1 MKQHDHSSLSPK
13 DEDKNPNNAT
23 ESEQIGNKVIYTCTM
38 HPDVISDKPG
48 KCHKCGMTLVKKE
61 EAKDETSNHEMEGM
75 ESRGIT
81 RPMMY
86 MGKHETMQGHE
97 HMDMDMGAMK
107 ISADDRMKMLK
118 DHHKQT
124 LWAFW
129 VIVLLGIWM
138 IASPLTFDY
147 GKNTVEPAGGR
158 SVWLSLNNR
167 ITSMYWSDIIS
178 GLLLVIFGWRSLK
191 PNRPYSVWV
200 VCFIGIWISIAPFLF
215 WAPTAVAYYNSTMV
229 GALIIA
235 LSILIPGMPNMILFM
250 KMGGNVPT
258 GWSYNPSSWPQRSLM
273 IGLAFVGWLASRYL
287 GAFQLGYIDAVWDPF
302 FGEGTLNVL
311 NSDMSHSFPIS
322 DAALGTLAYTLEF
335 LMGFMGGTSR
345 WRTMPWMVTFFG
357 ILVIPLG
364 LVSIFLVVS
373 QPLTVGAWC
382 ALCLFSAIIMLPMIP
397 LQIDEVI
404 AMWQHM
410 VQRKQKGDSLWEVFW
425 KGGDALST
433 ENDQRS
439 PELASFADNPWKVFK
454 SSIWG
459 MTAPWQLTISV
470 IIGLWL
476 MLSPR
481 IFQMG
486 IETSAANLNHLGGA
500 LVIVFAVVAMAEV
513 LRSFRYFN
521 VLLGLALAVM
531 PWLIEDS
538 NMTLTISSSL
548 AGLFIIILSITKG
561 KIKEKYGLWDKYV
574 I

>member
-1 MKQHDHSSLSPK
+1 MKKNDPSSMPHSG
-13 DEDKNPNNAT
+13 DEDK
-23 ESEQIGNKVIYTCTM
+23 SSKKIQYTCSM
-38 HPDVISDKPG
+38 HPEVISDQPG
-48 KCHKCGMTLVKKE
+48 ECPKCGMTLVKKE
-61 EAKDETSNHEMEGM
+61 DKKNEMSGHNMEGM
-75 ESRGIT
+75 GTRGVT
-81 RPMMY
+81 RPMMD
-86 MGKHETMQGHE
+86 MQKHESMQGHK
-97 HMDMDMGAMK
+97 HMDMGAMK
-107 ISADDRMKMLK
+107 MSAGDRLKMLK

-124 LWAFW
+124 LWVFW
-129 VIVLLGIWM
+129 TIVLLGFWM

-147 GKNTVEPAGGR
+147 GKNVVEPSGGR
-158 SVWLSLNNR
+158 DVWLSLSDR
-167 ITSMYWSDIIS
+167 IAAMRWSDIIS
-178 GLLLVIFGWRSLK
+178 GILLVFFGWRSLK

-200 VCFIGIWISIAPFLF
+200 ICFIGVWISMAPFIF
-215 WAPTAVAYYNSTMV
+215 WAPTAIAYYNGTVV
-229 GALIIA
+229 GVLIIA
-235 LSILIPGMPNMILFM
+235 LSILIPGMPNMIMFM

-258 GWSYNPSSWPQRSLM
+258 GWSYNPSSWPQRSIM
-273 IGLAFVGWLASRYL
+273 IGLAFIGWLASRYL
-287 GAFQLGYIDAVWDPF
+287 GAFQLGYIDTVWDPF

-364 LVSIFLVVS
+364 FVSIFLVVS
-373 QPLTVGAWC
+373 QPLSVGAWC
-382 ALCLFSAIIMLPMIP
+382 AFCLFSAIIMLPMIP

-410 VQRKQKGDSLWEVFW
+410 VQRKQKGDSLWKVFW
-425 KGGDALST
+425 KGGDAVST

-439 PELASFADNPWKVFK
+439 PEMATFVDNPWKVLK

-470 IIGLWL
+470 IIGFWL
-476 MLSPR
+476 MISPTV
-481 IFQMG
+481 FQMG
-486 IETSAANLNHLGGA
+486 IETSVANLNHLGGA

-521 VLLGLALAVM
+521 VLLGLALVVI
-531 PWLIEDS
+531 PWLIADS
-538 NMTLTISSSL
+538 NMAHTISSSL
-548 AGLFIIILSITKG
+548 AGILIVALSFSKG

-574 I
+574 V

>member
-1 MKQHDHSSLSPK
+1 MQKNDPSSMSPAGVADSSK
-13 DEDKNPNNAT
+13 KI
-23 ESEQIGNKVIYTCTM
+23 QYTCSM
-38 HPDVISDKPG
+38 HPEVLSDQPG
-48 KCHKCGMTLVKKE
+48 KCPKCGMTLVKKE
-61 EAKDETSNHEMEGM
+61 DAKSEMSGHKMEGM
-75 ESRGIT
+75 GSRGVT
-81 RPMMY
+81 RPMMD
-86 MGKHETMQGHE
+86 MKSHEHKGD
-97 HMDMDMGAMK
+97 HMDMDMSAMK
-107 ISADDRMKMLK
+107 MSADDRMKMLV

-124 LWAFW
+124 LWVFW
-129 VIVLLGIWM
+129 VIILLGFWM

-147 GKNTVEPAGGR
+147 GKNVVSPAGGR
-158 SVWLSLNNR
+158 PVWLALNDR
-167 ITSMYWSDIIS
+167 ISVMYWSDIIS

-191 PNRPYSVWV
+191 PNRPYSVWII
-200 VCFIGIWISIAPFLF
+200 CFIGIWISMAPFLF
-215 WAPTAVAYYNSTMV
+215 WAPTAVAYYNGTMV

-235 LSILIPGMPNMILFM
+235 LSILIPGMPNMIAFM

-258 GWSYNPSSWPQRSLM
+258 GWSYNPSSWPQRAIM

-287 GAFQLGYIDAVWDPF
+287 GAFQLGYIDTAWDPF

-311 NSDMSHSFPIS
+311 NSKMSHSWPIS

-345 WRTMPWMVTFFG
+345 WRTMPWMVAFFG

-364 LVSIFLVVS
+364 LVSIFLVIS
-373 QPLTVGAWC
+373 QPLIVGAWC

-410 VQRKQKGDSLWEVFW
+410 VQRKQKGDSLWRVFW

-439 PELASFADNPWKVFK
+439 PELATFSDHPWKVFK
-454 SSIWG
+454 SSLWG
-459 MTAPWQLTISV
+459 MSAPWQLSV
-470 IIGLWL
+470 SIIIGLWL
-476 MLSPR
+476 MLSPN
-481 IFQMG
+481 IFQVS

-521 VLLGLALAVM
+521 SLLGLVLVVM
-531 PWLIEDS
+531 PWMVNDGNIA
-538 NMTLTISSSL
+538 LTISSSL
-548 AGLFIIILSITKG
+548 AGFIIMALSLPKG

-574 I
+574 V

>member
-1 MKQHDHSSLSPK
+1 MKKNDPSSMSHHG
-13 DEDKNPNNAT
+13 DEDKSSKKT
-23 ESEQIGNKVIYTCTM
+23 QYTCSM
-38 HPDVISDKPG
+38 HPEVVSDKPG
-48 KCHKCGMTLVKKE
+48 KCPKCGMTLVPKGE
-61 EAKDETSNHEMEGM
+61 EHSHKMEGM
-75 ESRGIT
+75 GTRGVT
-81 RPMMY
+81 RPMMD
-86 MGKHETMQGHE
+86 MEKHEHKKGHE
-97 HMDMDMGAMK
+97 HMDMDMDMGAMK
-107 ISADDRMKMLK
+107 MSADDRMKMLK

-124 LWAFW
+124 LWVYWA
-129 VIVLLGIWM
+129 IVLLGFWM

-147 GKNTVEPAGGR
+147 GKNVVAPSGGR
-158 SVWLSLNNR
+158 PVWLSLSDR
-167 ITSMYWSDIIS
+167 IAAMYWSDIIS
-178 GLLLVIFGWRSLK
+178 GVLLVIFGWRSLK
-191 PNRPYSVWV
+191 PNRPYSVWT
-200 VCFIGIWISIAPFLF
+200 VCFIGIWISMAPLLF

-229 GALIIA
+229 GVLIIA

-250 KMGGNVPT
+250 KMGGNIPT
-258 GWSYNPSSWPQRSLM
+258 GWSYNPSSWPQRSIM
-273 IGLAFVGWLASRYL
+273 IGLAFIGWLASRYL
-287 GAFQLGYIDAVWDPF
+287 GAFQLGYVDIAWDPF

-311 NSDMSHSFPIS
+311 NSKMSHSWPIS

-382 ALCLFSAIIMLPMIP
+382 ALCLLSAIIMLPMIP

-410 VQRKQKGDSLWEVFW
+410 VQRKQKGDSLWKVFW

-433 ENDQRS
+433 ENDERS
-439 PELASFADNPWKVFK
+439 PELVAFVDSPWKVFK

-459 MTAPWQLTISV
+459 MTSPWQLTVSV

-476 MLSPR
+476 MISPSV
-481 IFQMG
+481 FQIG

-531 PWLIEDS
+531 PWMIADS
-538 NMTLTISSSL
+538 SMAYTLSSSL
-548 AGLFIIILSITKG
+548 AGLLVIALSFAKG
-561 KIKEKYGLWDKYV
+561 EIKEKYGLWDKYIV
-574 I
+574 

>member
-1 MKQHDHSSLSPK
+1 MKQNGPSSKPHKGGDDNSSK
-13 DEDKNPNNAT
+13 KM
-23 ESEQIGNKVIYTCTM
+23 QYTCSM
-38 HPDVISDKPG
+38 HPEVVSDQPG
-48 KCHKCGMTLVKKE
+48 KCPKCGMELVEKE
-61 EAKDETSNHEMEGM
+61 EEKNEASGHNMEGM
-75 ESRGIT
+75 GSRGVT
-81 RPMMY
+81 RPIMDME
-86 MGKHETMQGHE
+86 KHEHMKGHE
-97 HMDMDMGAMK
+97 HLEMGAMNM
-107 ISADDRMKMLK
+107 SAQERMKMLNN
-118 DHHKQT
+118 HHKQT
-124 LWAFW
+124 LWVYW
-129 VIVLLGIWM
+129 VILLLGLWM

-147 GKNTVEPAGGR
+147 GKNVVAPAGGR
-158 SVWLSLNNR
+158 PVWLALNDR
-167 ITSMYWSDIIS
+167 IAAMYWSDIIS
-178 GLLLVIFGWRSLK
+178 GILLVVLGWRSLK
-191 PNRPYSVWV
+191 PNRPYSVWAI
-200 VCFIGIWISIAPFLF
+200 CFIGIWISMAPLIF
-215 WAPTAVAYYNSTMV
+215 WAPTAVAYYNGTIV
-229 GALIIA
+229 GVLVIA

-250 KMGGNVPT
+250 KMGGNIPT
-258 GWSYNPSSWPQRSLM
+258 GWSYNPSSWPQRSIM
-273 IGLAFVGWLASRYL
+273 IGLAFIGWLASRYL
-287 GAFQLGYIDAVWDPF
+287 GAFQLGYVDTTWDPF

-311 NSDMSHSFPIS
+311 NSNMSHSWPIS
-322 DAALGTLAYTLEF
+322 DAALGTLAYTVEF

-364 LVSIFLVVS
+364 FVSIFLVIS

-410 VQRKQKGDSLWEVFW
+410 VQRKQKGDSLWSVFW

-439 PELASFADNPWKVFK
+439 PEMVSFSDSPWKVFK

-476 MLSPR
+476 MFSPTVFR
-481 IFQMG
+481 MG

-521 VLLGLALAVM
+521 LLIGLALVVM
-531 PWLIEDS
+531 PWLIEDG
-538 NMTLTISSSL
+538 NMAHTISSSL
-548 AGLFIIILSITKG
+548 AGIFIIVLSFSKG
-561 KIKEKYGLWDKYV
+561 KIKEKYGLWDKYIV
-574 I
+574 

>member
-1 MKQHDHSSLSPK
+1 MENMNDDMHSHDHPMK
-13 DEDKNPNNAT
+13 GDKKQGT
-23 ESEQIGNKVIYTCTM
+23 QYTCTM
-38 HPDVISDKPG
+38 HPEIISNKPG
-48 KCHKCGMTLVKKE
+48 KCPKCGMKLVPKGE
-61 EAKDETSNHEMEGM
+61 EQAHKMEGM
-75 ESRGIT
+75 GSRGVT
-81 RPMMY
+81 RPNMDM
-86 MGKHETMQGHE
+86 EGHE
-97 HMDMDMGAMK
+97 HKKGHEQMDMDMGAMK
-107 ISADDRMKMLK
+107 MSSADRMKMLK

-124 LWAFW
+124 LWVYW
-129 VIVLLGIWM
+129 VIVLLGFWM

-147 GKNTVEPAGGR
+147 GKNVVEPAGGR
-158 SVWLSLNNR
+158 PVWLSLSNR
-167 ITSMYWSDIIS
+167 IATMYWSDIIS
-178 GLLLVIFGWRSLK
+178 GLLLVVFGWRSLK
-191 PNRPYSVWV
+191 PNRPYSVWII
-200 VCFIGIWISIAPFLF
+200 CFIGIWISMAPFIF
-215 WAPTAVAYYNSTMV
+215 WAPTAIAYYNGTMV

-235 LSILIPGMPNMILFM
+235 LSILIPGMPNMIMFM

-258 GWSYNPSSWPQRSLM
+258 GWSYNPSSWPQRATM
-273 IGLAFVGWLASRYL
+273 IGLAFIGWLASRYL
-287 GAFQLGYIDAVWDPF
+287 GAFQLGYVDTAWDPF
-302 FGEGTLNVL
+302 FGAGTLNVL
-311 NSDMSHSFPIS
+311 NSNMSHSWPIS

-364 LVSIFLVVS
+364 LVSIFLVIS

-410 VQRKQKGDSLWEVFW
+410 VQRKQKGDSLWTVFW

-439 PELASFADNPWKVFK
+439 PELATFVDKPWKVFK

-459 MTAPWQLTISV
+459 MTAPWQLTLSV

-476 MLSPR
+476 MISPSV
-481 IFQMG
+481 FQMG

-521 VLLGLALAVM
+521 VLLGLALAVL

-538 NMTLTISSSL
+538 TMSLTISSSL
-548 AGLFIIILSITKG
+548 AGLIVIALSFSKG
-561 KIKEKYGLWDKYV
+561 KIKETYGLWDKYV
-574 I
+574 V

>member
-1 MKQHDHSSLSPK
+1 MKKNDPSSMSHQS
-13 DEDKNPNNAT
+13 DADKSSKKT
-23 ESEQIGNKVIYTCTM
+23 QYTCSM
-38 HPDVISDKPG
+38 HPEVLSDQPG
-48 KCHKCGMTLVKKE
+48 KCPKCGMTLVKKE
-61 EAKDETSNHEMEGM
+61 EAKNEMSGHKM
-75 ESRGIT
+75 KVMGSRGVT
-81 RPMMY
+81 RPMME
-86 MGKHETMQGHE
+86 MESHEHKQGHD
-97 HMDMDMGAMK
+97 HRDMDMGTMK
-107 ISADDRMKMLK
+107 MSAEDRMKMLN

-124 LWAFW
+124 LWVYW
-129 VIVLLGIWM
+129 TIVLLGFWM

-147 GKNTVEPAGGR
+147 GKNVVSPAGGR
-158 SVWLSLNNR
+158 PVWLSLGDR
-167 ITSMYWSDIIS
+167 IAAMYWSDIIS

-191 PNRPYSVWV
+191 PNRPYSVWIL
-200 VCFIGIWISIAPFLF
+200 CFIGIWISMAPILF
-215 WAPTAVAYYNSTMV
+215 WAPTAIAYYNGTIV

-235 LSILIPGMPNMILFM
+235 LSILIPGMPNMIAFM

-258 GWSYNPSSWPQRSLM
+258 GWSYNPSSWPQRAIM

-287 GAFQLGYIDAVWDPF
+287 GAFQLGYIDTAWDPF

-311 NSDMSHSFPIS
+311 NSNMSHSWPIS

-357 ILVIPLG
+357 FLVIPLG
-364 LVSIFLVVS
+364 FVSIFLVIS

-382 ALCLFSAIIMLPMIP
+382 SLCLFSAIIMLPMIP

-410 VQRKQKGDSLWEVFW
+410 VQRKQKGDSLWKVFW

-454 SSIWG
+454 SSLWG
-459 MTAPWQLTISV
+459 MSAPWQLTISV
-470 IIGLWL
+470 IVGLWL
-476 MLSPR
+476 MFSPTVFR
-481 IFQMG
+481 MG

-521 VLLGLALAVM
+521 TLLGLALVVM
-531 PWLIEDS
+531 PWLVNDS
-538 NMTLTISSSL
+538 NTALTISSSL
-548 AGLFIIILSITKG
+548 AGLFIMALSFPKG
-561 KIKEKYGLWDKYV
+561 KIKEKYGMFDKY
-574 I
+574 IL

>member
-1 MKQHDHSSLSPK
+1 MKDQP
-13 DEDKNPNNAT
+13 
-23 ESEQIGNKVIYTCTM
+23 
-38 HPDVISDKPG
+38 
-48 KCHKCGMTLVKKE
+48 HK
-61 EAKDETSNHEMEGM
+61 MEGM
-75 ESRGIT
+75 GSRGVT
-81 RPMMY
+81 RPMMD
-86 MGKHETMQGHE
+86 MENQEHKKGHE
-97 HMDMDMGAMK
+97 HKDMEMGDMKMSG
-107 ISADDRMKMLK
+107 DDRMNMLK

-124 LWAFW
+124 LWVYW
-129 VIVLLGIWM
+129 VIVLLGFWM

-147 GKNTVEPAGGR
+147 GMNVVEPAGGR
-158 SVWLSLNNR
+158 PVWLSLGDR
-167 ITSMYWSDIIS
+167 ISAMYWSDIIS

-191 PNRPYSVWV
+191 PNRPYSVWII
-200 VCFIGIWISIAPFLF
+200 CFIGIWISMAPFIF

-258 GWSYNPSSWPQRSLM
+258 GWSYNPSSWPQRSIM
-273 IGLAFVGWLASRYL
+273 IGLAFIGWLASRYL
-287 GAFQLGYIDAVWDPF
+287 GAFQLGYIDTVWDPF
-302 FGEGTLNVL
+302 FGNGTLNVL
-311 NSDMSHSFPIS
+311 NSDMSHSWPIS

-335 LMGFMGGTSR
+335 MMGFMGSTSR

-364 LVSIFLVVS
+364 FVSIFLVIS

-410 VQRKQKGDSLWEVFW
+410 VQRKQKGDSLWTVFW
-425 KGGDALST
+425 KGGDAIST

-439 PELASFADNPWKVFK
+439 PELVTFVDNPWKVIK

-459 MTAPWQLTISV
+459 MTAPWQLSV
-470 IIGLWL
+470 SVVIGLWL
-476 MLSPR
+476 MISPAVFR
-481 IFQMG
+481 MG

-521 VLLGLALAVM
+521 VLLGLALVVM
-531 PWLIEDS
+531 PWLIEDT
-538 NMTLTISSSL
+538 NMILTISTSL
-548 AGLFIIILSITKG
+548 AGLIIIALSFAKG
-561 KIKEKYGLWDKYV
+561 EIKETYGLWDKYV
-574 I
+574 V

>member
-1 MKQHDHSSLSPK
+1 MKKNDPSSKPHQGE
-13 DEDKNPNNAT
+13 EDPSSKKM
-23 ESEQIGNKVIYTCTM
+23 QYTCSM
-38 HPDVISDKPG
+38 HPEVVSDQPG
-48 KCHKCGMTLVKKE
+48 KCPKCGMELVEKE
-61 EAKDETSNHEMEGM
+61 EEKNEASGHNMEGM
-75 ESRGIT
+75 GSRGVT
-81 RPMMY
+81 RPMMD
-86 MGKHETMQGHE
+86 MEKHEHMKGHE
-97 HMDMDMGAMK
+97 HLEMGAMNM
-107 ISADDRMKMLK
+107 SAQDRMKMLK

-124 LWAFW
+124 LWVYW
-129 VIVLLGIWM
+129 VILLLGLWM

-147 GKNTVEPAGGR
+147 GKNVVAPAGGR
-158 SVWLSLNNR
+158 PVWLALNDR
-167 ITSMYWSDIIS
+167 IAAMYWSDIIS
-178 GLLLVIFGWRSLK
+178 GILLVVLGWRSLR
-191 PNRPYSVWV
+191 PNRPYSVWAI
-200 VCFIGIWISIAPFLF
+200 CFIGIWISMAPLIF
-215 WAPTAVAYYNSTMV
+215 WAPTAVAYYNGTIV
-229 GALIIA
+229 GVLVIA

-250 KMGGNVPT
+250 KMGGNIPT
-258 GWSYNPSSWPQRSLM
+258 GWSYNPSSWPQRSIM
-273 IGLAFVGWLASRYL
+273 IGLAFIGWLASRYL
-287 GAFQLGYIDAVWDPF
+287 GAFQLGYVDTTWDPF

-311 NSDMSHSFPIS
+311 NSNMSHSWPIS
-322 DAALGTLAYTLEF
+322 DAALGTLAYTVEF

-364 LVSIFLVVS
+364 FVSIFLVIS

-410 VQRKQKGDSLWEVFW
+410 VQRKQKGDSLWSVFW

-439 PELASFADNPWKVFK
+439 PEMVSFSDSPWKVFK

-476 MLSPR
+476 MFSPTVFR
-481 IFQMG
+481 MG

-521 VLLGLALAVM
+521 LLIGLALAVM
-531 PWLIEDS
+531 PWLIEDG
-538 NMTLTISSSL
+538 NMAHTISSSL
-548 AGLFIIILSITKG
+548 AGIFIIVLSFSKG
-561 KIKEKYGLWDKYV
+561 KIKEKYGLWDKYIV
-574 I
+574 

>member
-1 MKQHDHSSLSPK
+1 MENMK
-13 DEDKNPNNAT
+13 DEMHSHDPKKGDKKQGT
-23 ESEQIGNKVIYTCTM
+23 QYTCTM
-38 HPDVISDKPG
+38 HPEIISDKPG
-48 KCHKCGMTLVKKE
+48 KCPKCGMKLVPKGE
-61 EAKDETSNHEMEGM
+61 EQSHKMEGM
-75 ESRGIT
+75 GSRGVT
-81 RPMMY
+81 RPMMD
-86 MGKHETMQGHE
+86 MEGHE
-97 HMDMDMGAMK
+97 HKKGHKHMDMGAMK
-107 ISADDRMKMLK
+107 MSADDRMKMLK

-124 LWAFW
+124 LWVYW
-129 VIVLLGIWM
+129 VIVLLGFWM

-147 GKNTVEPAGGR
+147 GKNVVSPAGGR
-158 SVWLSLNNR
+158 LVWLSLSDR
-167 ITSMYWSDIIS
+167 IAAMYWSDIIS

-191 PNRPYSVWV
+191 PNRPYSVWIS
-200 VCFIGIWISIAPFLF
+200 CFIGIWISMAPFIF
-215 WAPTAVAYYNSTMV
+215 WAPTAIAYYNGTMV

-235 LSILIPGMPNMILFM
+235 LSILIPGMPNMIRYM

-258 GWSYNPSSWPQRSLM
+258 GWSYNPSSWPQRSIM
-273 IGLAFVGWLASRYL
+273 IGLAFIGWIASRYL
-287 GAFQLGYIDAVWDPF
+287 GAFQLGYIDTVWDPF

-357 ILVIPLG
+357 VLVIPLG
-364 LVSIFLVVS
+364 FVSIFLVVS

-410 VQRKQKGDSLWEVFW
+410 VQRKQKGDSLWTVFW
-425 KGGDALST
+425 KGGEALST

-439 PELASFADNPWKVFK
+439 PDLATFVDNPWKVFK
-454 SSIWG
+454 SSLWG

-476 MLSPR
+476 MISPTV
-481 IFQMG
+481 FQMG

-521 VLLGLALAVM
+521 VLLGLALVVM

-538 NMTLTISSSL
+538 NMVHPLSSSL
-548 AGLFIIILSITKG
+548 AGLIIMALSFSKG
-561 KIKEKYGLWDKYV
+561 KIKETYGLWDKYV
-574 I
+574 V

>member
-1 MKQHDHSSLSPK
+1 MKKNDPSSMSHQG
-13 DEDKNPNNAT
+13 DEDK
-23 ESEQIGNKVIYTCTM
+23 SSKKIQYTCSM
-38 HPDVISDKPG
+38 HPEVVSDQPG
-48 KCHKCGMTLVKKE
+48 KCPKCGMTLVKKE
-61 EAKDETSNHEMEGM
+61 EAKNEMSDHKMEGM
-75 ESRGIT
+75 GTRGVT
-81 RPMMY
+81 RPMMD
-86 MGKHETMQGHE
+86 MEKHETMHGHE
-97 HMDMDMGAMK
+97 HIDSGAMK
-107 ISADDRMKMLK
+107 MSADDRMKMLK
-118 DHHKQT
+118 DHHNQT
-124 LWAFW
+124 LWVYW
-129 VIVLLGIWM
+129 VIVLLGFWM

-147 GKNTVEPAGGR
+147 GKNVVEPAGGR
-158 SVWLSLNNR
+158 DVWLSLSDR
-167 ITSMYWSDIIS
+167 IAAMYWSDIIS

-191 PNRPYSVWV
+191 PNRPYSVWIT
-200 VCFIGIWISIAPFLF
+200 CFIGIWISMAPFIF
-215 WAPTAVAYYNSTMV
+215 WAPTAVAYYNGTMV
-229 GALIIA
+229 GVLIIA
-235 LSILIPGMPNMILFM
+235 LSILIPGMPNMISFM

-258 GWSYNPSSWPQRSLM
+258 GWSYNPSSWPQRSIM
-273 IGLAFVGWLASRYL
+273 IGLAFIGWLASRYL
-287 GAFQLGYIDAVWDPF
+287 GAFQLGYIDTVWDPF
-302 FGEGTLNVL
+302 FGKGTLNVL

-364 LVSIFLVVS
+364 FVSIFLVVS

-410 VQRKQKGDSLWEVFW
+410 VQRKQKGDSLWKVFW

-439 PELASFADNPWKVFK
+439 PEMATFVDSPWRVFK

-459 MTAPWQLTISV
+459 MTAPWQLTVSV
-470 IIGLWL
+470 IIGFWL
-476 MLSPR
+476 MLSPSVFR
-481 IFQMG
+481 MG

-531 PWLIEDS
+531 PWMIKDS
-538 NMTLTISSSL
+538 DMALTISSSL
-548 AGLFIIILSITKG
+548 AGLFVLALSFSKG
-561 KIKEKYGLWDKYV
+561 KIKETYGLWDKYV
-574 I
+574 V

>member
-1 MKQHDHSSLSPK
+1 MKQNGPSSKPHKSGDDNSSK
-13 DEDKNPNNAT
+13 KM
-23 ESEQIGNKVIYTCTM
+23 QYTCSM
-38 HPDVISDKPG
+38 HPEVVSDQPG
-48 KCHKCGMTLVKKE
+48 KCPKCGMELVEKE
-61 EAKDETSNHEMEGM
+61 EEKNEASGHNMEGM
-75 ESRGIT
+75 GSRGVT
-81 RPMMY
+81 RPMMD
-86 MGKHETMQGHE
+86 MEKHEHMKGHE
-97 HMDMDMGAMK
+97 HLEMGAMNM
-107 ISADDRMKMLK
+107 SAQERMKMLNN
-118 DHHKQT
+118 HHKQT
-124 LWAFW
+124 LWVYW
-129 VIVLLGIWM
+129 VILLLGLWM

-147 GKNTVEPAGGR
+147 GKNVVAPAGGR
-158 SVWLSLNNR
+158 PVWLALNDR
-167 ITSMYWSDIIS
+167 IAAMYWSDIIS
-178 GLLLVIFGWRSLK
+178 GILLVVLGWRSLK
-191 PNRPYSVWV
+191 PNRPYSVWAI
-200 VCFIGIWISIAPFLF
+200 CFIGIWISMAPLIF
-215 WAPTAVAYYNSTMV
+215 WAPTAVAYYNGTIV
-229 GALIIA
+229 GVLVIA

-250 KMGGNVPT
+250 KMGGNIPT
-258 GWSYNPSSWPQRSLM
+258 GWSYNPSSWPQRSIM
-273 IGLAFVGWLASRYL
+273 IGLAFIGWLASRYL
-287 GAFQLGYIDAVWDPF
+287 GAFQLGYVDTTWDPF

-311 NSDMSHSFPIS
+311 NSNMSHSWPIS
-322 DAALGTLAYTLEF
+322 DAALGTLAYTIEV

-364 LVSIFLVVS
+364 FVSIFLVIS

-410 VQRKQKGDSLWEVFW
+410 VQRKQKGDSLWSVFW

-439 PELASFADNPWKVFK
+439 PEMVSFSDSPWKVFK

-476 MLSPR
+476 MFSPTVFR
-481 IFQMG
+481 MG

-521 VLLGLALAVM
+521 LLIGLALAVM
-531 PWLIEDS
+531 PWLIEDG
-538 NMTLTISSSL
+538 NMAHTISSSL
-548 AGLFIIILSITKG
+548 AGIFIIVLSFSKG

-574 I
+574 V

>member
-1 MKQHDHSSLSPK
+1 MKQNGPSSKPHKGGDDNSSK
-13 DEDKNPNNAT
+13 KM
-23 ESEQIGNKVIYTCTM
+23 QYTCSM
-38 HPDVISDKPG
+38 HPEVVSDQPG
-48 KCHKCGMTLVKKE
+48 KCPKCGMELVEKE
-61 EAKDETSNHEMEGM
+61 EEKNEASGHNMEGM
-75 ESRGIT
+75 GSRGVT
-81 RPMMY
+81 RPMMD
-86 MGKHETMQGHE
+86 MEKHEHMKGHE
-97 HMDMDMGAMK
+97 HLEMGAMNM
-107 ISADDRMKMLK
+107 SAQERMKMLNN
-118 DHHKQT
+118 HHKQT
-124 LWAFW
+124 LWVYW
-129 VIVLLGIWM
+129 VILLLGLWM

-147 GKNTVEPAGGR
+147 GKNVVAPAGGR
-158 SVWLSLNNR
+158 PVWLALNDR
-167 ITSMYWSDIIS
+167 IAAMYWSDIIS
-178 GLLLVIFGWRSLK
+178 GILLVVLGWRSLK
-191 PNRPYSVWV
+191 PNRPYSVWAI
-200 VCFIGIWISIAPFLF
+200 CFIGIWISMAPLIF
-215 WAPTAVAYYNSTMV
+215 WAPTAVAYYNGTIV
-229 GALIIA
+229 GVLVIA

-250 KMGGNVPT
+250 KMGGNIPT
-258 GWSYNPSSWPQRSLM
+258 GWSYNPSSWPQRSIM
-273 IGLAFVGWLASRYL
+273 IGLAFIGWLASRYL
-287 GAFQLGYIDAVWDPF
+287 GAFQLGYVDTTWDPF

-311 NSDMSHSFPIS
+311 NSNMSHSWPIS
-322 DAALGTLAYTLEF
+322 DAALGTLAYTVEF

-364 LVSIFLVVS
+364 FVSIFLVIS

-410 VQRKQKGDSLWEVFW
+410 VQRKQKGDSLWSVFW

-439 PELASFADNPWKVFK
+439 PEMVSFSDSPWKVFK

-476 MLSPR
+476 MFSPTVFR
-481 IFQMG
+481 MG

-521 VLLGLALAVM
+521 LLIGLALAVM
-531 PWLIEDS
+531 PWLIEAG
-538 NMTLTISSSL
+538 NMAHTISSSL
-548 AGLFIIILSITKG
+548 AGIFIIVLSFSKG
-561 KIKEKYGLWDKYV
+561 KIKEKYGLWDKYIV
-574 I
+574 

>member
-1 MKQHDHSSLSPK
+1 M
-13 DEDKNPNNAT
+13 
-23 ESEQIGNKVIYTCTM
+23 G
-38 HPDVISDKPG
+38 
-48 KCHKCGMTLVKKE
+48 
-61 EAKDETSNHEMEGM
+61 
-75 ESRGIT
+75 SRGVT
-81 RPMMY
+81 RPMMD
-86 MGKHETMQGHE
+86 MEKHNTMQGHE
-97 HMDMDMGAMK
+97 NMDMGAMK
-107 ISADDRMKMLK
+107 MSAADRMKMLK

-124 LWAFW
+124 LWVYW
-129 VIVLLGIWM
+129 VIVLLGVWM

-147 GKNTVEPAGGR
+147 GKNVVSPAGGR
-158 SVWLSLNNR
+158 SVWLSLSDR
-167 ITSMYWSDIIS
+167 IAAMYWSDIIS
-178 GLLLVIFGWRSLK
+178 GILLIIFGWRSLK
-191 PNRPYSVWV
+191 PNRPYSVWII
-200 VCFIGIWISIAPFLF
+200 CFIGIWISMAPFIF
-215 WAPTAVAYYNSTMV
+215 WAPTAIAYYNSTMV

-273 IGLAFVGWLASRYL
+273 IGLAFIGWLASRYL
-287 GAFQLGYIDAVWDPF
+287 GAFQLGYIDTVWDPF

-311 NSDMSHSFPIS
+311 NSDMSHSWPIS

-364 LVSIFLVVS
+364 FVSIFLVIS
-373 QPLTVGAWC
+373 QPLAVGAWC
-382 ALCLFSAIIMLPMIP
+382 AFCLFSAIVMLPMIP

-410 VQRKQKGDSLWEVFW
+410 VQRKQKGDSLWKVFW

-433 ENDQRS
+433 EMDQRS
-439 PELASFADNPWKVFK
+439 PELVTFVDNPWKVFK

-476 MLSPR
+476 MFSPTV
-481 IFQMG
+481 FQMG
-486 IETSAANLNHLGGA
+486 IETSYANLNHLGGA

-531 PWLIEDS
+531 PWLLEDS
-538 NMTLTISSSL
+538 GMSLTISSSL
-548 AGLFIIILSITKG
+548 SGITIMALSFSKG
-561 KIKEKYGLWDKYV
+561 KINETYGLWDKYV
-574 I
+574 V

>member
-1 MKQHDHSSLSPK
+1 MENHDHSSKSPK
-13 DEDKNPNNAT
+13 GEDKKPDNAR
-23 ESEQIGNKVIYTCTM
+23 EPEQTSNKVTYTCVM

-48 KCHKCGMTLVKKE
+48 KCPKCGMKLVEKE
-61 EAKDETSNHEMEGM
+61 EAKHKTPDHEMEGM
-75 ESRGIT
+75 GSRGVT
-81 RPMMY
+81 RPMMD
-86 MGKHETMQGHE
+86 MEKHDTMQGHE
-97 HMDMDMGAMK
+97 HMDMGAMK
-107 ISADDRMKMLK
+107 MSADDRMKMLN

-129 VIVLLGIWM
+129 IIVLLGFWM

-147 GKNTVEPAGGR
+147 GKNAVTPAGGR
-158 SVWLSLNNR
+158 PVWLSLSDR
-167 ITSMYWSDIIS
+167 IAAMYWSDIIS

-191 PNRPYSVWV
+191 PNRPYSVWI
-200 VCFIGIWISIAPFLF
+200 VCFIGIWISMAPLLF
-215 WAPTAVAYYNSTMV
+215 WAPTAVAYYNGTMA
-229 GALIIA
+229 GALVIA

-258 GWSYNPSSWPQRSLM
+258 GWSYNPSSWPQRSIM
-273 IGLAFVGWLASRYL
+273 IGLAFIGWLASRYL
-287 GAFQLGYIDAVWDPF
+287 GAFQLGYVDTAWDPF

-311 NSDMSHSFPIS
+311 NSDMSHSWPVS
-322 DAALGTLAYTLEF
+322 DAAMGTLAYTLEF
-335 LMGFMGGTSR
+335 MMGFMGGTSR

-364 LVSIFLVVS
+364 LVSIFLVIS

-382 ALCLFSAIIMLPMIP
+382 FLCLFSAIIMLPMIP

-410 VQRKQKGDSLWEVFW
+410 VQRKQKGDSLWKVFW

-439 PELASFADNPWKVFK
+439 PELATFVDQPWKVFK

-459 MTAPWQLTISV
+459 MTAPWQLTLSV

-476 MLSPR
+476 MVSPTVFR
-481 IFQMG
+481 MG

-521 VLLGLALAVM
+521 ILLGLALAVM
-531 PWLIEDS
+531 PWLMEDG

-548 AGLFIIILSITKG
+548 AGFIIMALSFSKG

-574 I
+574 V

>member
-1 MKQHDHSSLSPK
+1 MKNHDHSSMSHQG
-13 DEDKNPNNAT
+13 DEDK
-23 ESEQIGNKVIYTCTM
+23 SSKKIQYTCSM
-38 HPDVISDKPG
+38 HPEVVSDQPG
-48 KCHKCGMTLVKKE
+48 KCPKCGMTLVKKD
-61 EAKDETSNHEMEGM
+61 EAKNEMSGHNMEGM
-75 ESRGIT
+75 GSRGVT
-81 RPMMY
+81 RPMMD
-86 MGKHETMQGHE
+86 MEKHDSMQGHE
-97 HMDMDMGAMK
+97 HMDMGAMK
-107 ISADDRMKMLK
+107 MSAGDRMKMLK

-124 LWAFW
+124 LWVYW
-129 VIVLLGIWM
+129 VIVLLGFWM

-147 GKNTVEPAGGR
+147 GKNVVSPAGGR
-158 SVWLSLNNR
+158 PVWLSLSDR
-167 ITSMYWSDIIS
+167 IASMYWSDIIS

-191 PNRPYSVWV
+191 PNRPYSVWII
-200 VCFIGIWISIAPFLF
+200 CFIGIWISMAPFIF
-215 WAPTAVAYYNSTMV
+215 WSPTAIAYYNSTMV

-273 IGLAFVGWLASRYL
+273 IGLAFIGWLASRYL
-287 GAFQLGYIDAVWDPF
+287 GAFQLGYIDTVWDPF
-302 FGEGTLNVL
+302 FGDGTLNVL

-364 LVSIFLVVS
+364 FVSIFLVVS
-373 QPLTVGAWC
+373 QPFTVGAWC
-382 ALCLFSAIIMLPMIP
+382 AFCLFSAIVMLPMIP

-410 VQRKQKGDSLWEVFW
+410 VQRKQKGDSLWKVFW

-433 ENDQRS
+433 ENDHRS
-439 PELASFADNPWKVFK
+439 PELATFADSPWEVFK

-459 MTAPWQLTISV
+459 MTAPWQLTVSV
-470 IIGLWL
+470 IIGIWL
-476 MLSPR
+476 MMSPS
-481 IFQMG
+481 IFSMG

-521 VLLGLALAVM
+521 VLLGLAVVVM
-531 PWLIEDS
+531 PWLISDS
-538 NMTLTISSSL
+538 NMAITISSSL
-548 AGLFIIILSITKG
+548 AGLIIIALSFPKG
-561 KIKEKYGLWDKYV
+561 TIKETYGLWDKYV
-574 I
+574 V

>member
-1 MKQHDHSSLSPK
+1 MSHQD
-13 DEDKNPNNAT
+13 DEDKSSKKTQYTCSMHP
-23 ESEQIGNKVIYTCTM
+23 EVVSEQ
-38 HPDVISDKPG
+38 SG
-48 KCHKCGMTLVKKE
+48 KCPKCGMELVKKE
-61 EAKDETSNHEMEGM
+61 DLKQETSEHKMEGM
-75 ESRGIT
+75 GSRGVT
-81 RPMMY
+81 RPMMN
-86 MGKHETMQGHE
+86 MEGHE
-97 HMDMDMGAMK
+97 HMDMGSMK
-107 ISADDRMKMLK
+107 MSSDDRMKMMK
-118 DHHKQT
+118 EHHKQT
-124 LWAFW
+124 LWVYW
-129 VIVLLGIWM
+129 VIVLLGFWM

-147 GKNTVEPAGGR
+147 GKNVVEPAGGR
-158 SVWLSLNNR
+158 PVWLSLNGR
-167 ITSMYWSDIIS
+167 IAAMYWSDIIS
-178 GLLLVIFGWRSLK
+178 GLLLVVFGWRSLK
-191 PNRPYSVWV
+191 PNRPYSVWIT
-200 VCFIGIWISIAPFLF
+200 CFIGIWISMAPFIF

-235 LSILIPGMPNMILFM
+235 LSILIPGMPNMITFM

-258 GWSYNPSSWPQRSLM
+258 GWSYNPSSWPQRSIM
-273 IGLAFVGWLASRYL
+273 IGLAFIGWLISRYL
-287 GAFQLGYIDAVWDPF
+287 GAFQLGYVDIAWDPF

-311 NSDMSHSFPIS
+311 NSDMSHSWPIS

-364 LVSIFLVVS
+364 FVSIFLVIS

-382 ALCLFSAIIMLPMIP
+382 ALCLVTAAIMLPMIP

-410 VQRKQKGDSLWEVFW
+410 VQRKQKGDSLWKVFW
-425 KGGDALST
+425 KGGDAIST

-439 PELASFADNPWKVFK
+439 PEMATFVDSPWKVFK

-476 MLSPR
+476 MVSPAVFR
-481 IFQMG
+481 MG

-521 VLLGLALAVM
+521 VLIGLALAVI
-531 PWLIEDS
+531 PWLLHES
-538 NMTLTISSSL
+538 YMMVSISSSL
-548 AGLFIIILSITKG
+548 SGLIIIALSFSKG
-561 KIKEKYGLWDKYV
+561 KIKETYGFWDKYV
-574 I
+574 V